1 MYFPIPRNNNVHAI
15 TTCLL
20 KYVNFRLRD
29 IYINVLRLNG
39 TLSDRCVVSD
49 WHMIVYWYRI
59 IVWGWKLVVIY
70 LNQLFFLKATKAA
83 GQDRLSKFEAV
94 RSWPQ
99 EAVRPVRPWPH
110 HYLFKKTIIFV

>member
-1 MYFPIPRNNNVHAI
+1 MYFPISQNNNVHAL

-29 IYINVLRLNG
+29 IHINVLRLNG
-39 TLSDRCVVSD
+39 TLWDRCVVSD

-70 LNQLFFLKATKAA
+70 LNQLFFIKATKAA

-94 RSWPQ
+94 ECSKIKATGSGAASTAMAAP
-99 EAVRPVRPWPH
+99 
-110 HYLFKKTIIFV
+110 LFL

>member
-1 MYFPIPRNNNVHAI
+1 MYFPISQNNNVHAL

-20 KYVNFRLRD
+20 KYVGPTFP
-29 IYINVLRLNG
+29 IVNVLRLNG

-59 IVWGWKLVVIY
+59 IVWGWKLMVIY
-70 LNQLFFLKATKAA
+70 LNQLFFIKATKAA

-94 RSWPQ
+94 ECSKIKATGSGAASTAMAAP
-99 EAVRPVRPWPH
+99 
-110 HYLFKKTIIFV
+110 LFL

>member
-1 MYFPIPRNNNVHAI
+1 MYFPISQNNNVL

-20 KYVNFRLRD
+20 KYITFRLRD
-29 IYINVLRLNG
+29 IHINVLRFNV

-70 LNQLFFLKATKAA
+70 LNQLFFIKATRAA

-94 RSWPQ
+94 ECSKIKATGSFAASTAIAAP
-99 EAVRPVRPWPH
+99 
-110 HYLFKKTIIFV
+110 LFI